1 MKQITGRAQKSD
13 NILTLFKKYIK
24 IVIETKFPHS

>member
-1 MKQITGRAQKSD
+1 MKQITGPAQKFD
-13 NILTLFKKYIK
+13 NIPALFKKYIK